1 MDYWYT
7 VIDDLGESSYSI
19 LNASSFMIKAHRF
32 GTMTYTTFL
41 PFLIKRLLKWLSME
55 NGTLNTYRNSS
66 VSLSEVPQKSITVII
81 MPSFFDYNYQTNF
94 QLGSVIAVHCCSTVI
109 YLKNGFRSPLSLD
122 TF

>member
-32 GTMTYTTFL
+32 GTMTYTGF
-41 PFLIKRLLKWLSME
+41 FASSYKKGFLKWLSME

-94 QLGSVIAVHCCSTVI
+94 QGQSS
-109 YLKNGFRSPLSLD
+109 LSIVVAR
-122 TF
+122 

>member
-7 VIDDLGESSYSI
+7 FIDDLDEISCSINI

-32 GTMTYTTFL
+32 GTMTYTEFL

-55 NGTLNTYRNSS
+55 NGTLNTYRISS

-81 MPSFFDYNYQTNF
+81 MPSFFDYNYQTYF
-94 QLGSVIAVHCCSTVI
+94 QGQSS
-109 YLKNGFRSPLSLD
+109 LSIVVAR
-122 TF
+122 

>member
-7 VIDDLGESSYSI
+7 VIDDLDESSCSI

-32 GTMTYTTFL
+32 GTMTYTEFL

-94 QLGSVIAVHCCSTVI
+94 QGQSS
-109 YLKNGFRSPLSLD
+109 LSIVVAR
-122 TF
+122 